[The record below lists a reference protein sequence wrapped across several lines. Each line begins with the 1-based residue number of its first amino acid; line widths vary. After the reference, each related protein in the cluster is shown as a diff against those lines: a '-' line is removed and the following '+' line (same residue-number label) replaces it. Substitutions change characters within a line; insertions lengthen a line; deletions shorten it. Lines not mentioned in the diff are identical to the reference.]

1 VLENFRPRELWLS
14 ADAVNPELEEITRT
28 ARKLEVKIVRFG
40 VGETQEFGGAQ
51 IRILAPP
58 SHPTVTRRND
68 ESLVIK
74 VTFKNTAALQE
85 ADAEKQSEQRIAL
98 EQPAADLLKIAH
110 HGSALPHSRNYSTVC
125 TDFCRCTEQ
134 LWPPASGGPGEI
146 GTSPRGHLSDGF
158 ERSRELL
165 LRRQQS
171 HCSSVGSSLISISAV
186 SSLGARRYS

>member
-1 VLENFRPRELWLS
+1 MPAVLENFRPRELWLS

-110 HGSALPHSRNYSTVC
+110 HGGATSTLPQLLKAVRPQFAMISVGARNSYGHPRQEVLERLAPAHVATYRTDLNGAVSFYLDGSKVTALPLDLH
-125 TDFCRCTEQ
+125 
-134 LWPPASGGPGEI
+134 
-146 GTSPRGHLSDGF
+146 
-158 ERSRELL
+158 
-165 LRRQQS
+165 
-171 HCSSVGSSLISISAV
+171 
-186 SSLGARRYS
+186 